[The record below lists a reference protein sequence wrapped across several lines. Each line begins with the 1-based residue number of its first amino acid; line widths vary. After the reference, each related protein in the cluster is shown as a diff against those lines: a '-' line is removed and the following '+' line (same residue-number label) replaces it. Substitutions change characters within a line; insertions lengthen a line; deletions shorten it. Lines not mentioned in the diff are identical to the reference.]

1 MTSTPPNDQPAYRLI
16 TGRDDSAFCQ
26 RISDLLAQGYEL
38 HGSPSI
44 TFDAVKQHVI
54 AAQAVVWPATRR

>member
-1 MTSTPPNDQPAYRLI
+1 MTSTPPNDQPVYRLI

-26 RISDLLAQGYEL
+26 RISDLLAQGYQL
-38 HGSPSI
+38 HGSPSV

-54 AAQAVVWPATRR
+54 AAQAVVWPVTR

>member
-1 MTSTPPNDQPAYRLI
+1 MTSTPPNDQPVYRLI

-38 HGSPSI
+38 HGSPSV

-54 AAQAVVWPATRR
+54 AAQAVVWPVTR